1 MKVVSEI
8 IFLKKTAYRKS
19 GTEALGWDPG
29 PRTLEGNHG
38 VGFWGWDHGVG
49 RCDETMGWDPG
60 VKHIYPMVIRY

>member
-29 PRTLEGNHG
+29 PRTLEWNHG
-38 VGFWGWDHGVG
+38 VGVWGWDHGVG